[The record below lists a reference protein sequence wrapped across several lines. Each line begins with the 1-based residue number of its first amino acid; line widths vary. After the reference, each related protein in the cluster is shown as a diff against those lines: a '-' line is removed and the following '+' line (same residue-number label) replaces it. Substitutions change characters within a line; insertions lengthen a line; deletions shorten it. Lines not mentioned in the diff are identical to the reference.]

1 MLVTEDLGRQEKI
14 KRQIHFPSQM
24 LLPGQTEEKMTH
36 DDLVNCEAAIIFLE
50 EMVQWLETMLELKKK
65 TISSHLTKVEKR
77 VNVLSFDFL
86 EISKKELDQ
95 AINVWGKRPFEDYI
109 HEK

>member
-1 MLVTEDLGRQEKI
+1 
-14 KRQIHFPSQM
+14 M
-24 LLPGQTEEKMTH
+24 LLLKQTAEKMTY
-36 DDLVNCEAAIIFLE
+36 DDLVNYEAGIIFLE
-50 EMVQWLETMLELKKK
+50 EIVHWLETMLELKKK
-65 TISSHLTKVEKR
+65 TRSSHLDKVEKR

-86 EISKKELDQ
+86 EISKKELEQ